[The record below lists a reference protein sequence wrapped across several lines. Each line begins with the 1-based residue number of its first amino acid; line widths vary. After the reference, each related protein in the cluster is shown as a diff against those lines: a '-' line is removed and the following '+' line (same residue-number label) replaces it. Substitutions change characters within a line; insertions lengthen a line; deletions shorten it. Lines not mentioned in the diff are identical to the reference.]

1 MAIKEYVKIY
11 IVNPLYLIFK
21 YMNRYFE
28 EINASKYLILV
39 PTNESREKIKKYEE
53 RWIGIR
59 YLIRPITKNSDDY
72 DFDEKYI
79 KIKFGSDDEF
89 PLIKTIKSSCY
100 NNSCLNDFSWK

>member
-53 RWIGIR
+53 R
-59 YLIRPITKNSDDY
+59 
-72 DFDEKYI
+72 
-79 KIKFGSDDEF
+79 
-89 PLIKTIKSSCY
+89 
-100 NNSCLNDFSWK
+100 